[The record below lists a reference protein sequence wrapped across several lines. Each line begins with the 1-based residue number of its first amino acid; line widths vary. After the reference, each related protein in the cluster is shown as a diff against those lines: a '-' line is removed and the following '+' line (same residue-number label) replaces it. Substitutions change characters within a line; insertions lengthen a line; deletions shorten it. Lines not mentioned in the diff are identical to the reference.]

1 MGTTMYMYLVNDS
14 QISSFY
20 ELNKTHWDSDPYVLN
35 GKNIIKPGNSDKYAL
50 FAENLTLP
58 VPPET
63 SILMYTY
70 NSTRANWV
78 LKNWHMRYPEMDMS
92 LEALVVTNTVDIER
106 FLNAIYFLCKDLL
119 DYKMRLWDDNEHI
132 KLDLKDHIRYIEEN
146 RIPFTEVTTGI
157 FQYLYP
163 IAKQVYEKGTQ
174 ALDGKVLIITWG

>member
-1 MGTTMYMYLVNDS
+1 MGTTVYMHLVNES
-14 QISSFY
+14 QISKFY
-20 ELNKTHWDSDPYVLN
+20 ELHKTHWDSDPYILN
-35 GKNIIKPGNSDKYAL
+35 GKNISEPGNSDKYAL
-50 FAENLTLP
+50 FAENITLP

-63 SILMYTY
+63 SIIMHTY

-78 LKNWHMRYPEMDMS
+78 LGKWHMWYPEMDMS
-92 LEALVVTNTVDIER
+92 LEALVVTNPADIEW
-106 FLNAIYFLCKDLL
+106 FLNDVYFLCKDLL
-119 DYKMRLWDDNEHI
+119 DYKMCLWSEEEYA